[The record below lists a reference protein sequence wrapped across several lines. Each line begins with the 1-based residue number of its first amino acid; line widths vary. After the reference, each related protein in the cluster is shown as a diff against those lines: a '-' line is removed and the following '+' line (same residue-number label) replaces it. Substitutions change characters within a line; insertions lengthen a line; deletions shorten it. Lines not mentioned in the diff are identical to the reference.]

1 MQKWKI
7 KILEKIK
14 KQIEDGKKLNYI
26 HIPKT
31 AGTFV
36 RWVIAENFPE
46 IGYIQH
52 KQAPTNDN
60 NVYFTTIREPTER
73 LESLFNMVFWY
84 NDKIDPTKLKIHI
97 PKHLHYVFEKKNVS
111 LNNLISLM
119 TDAELTT
126 SLGNFQ
132 TLKHYSKNVDLLITI
147 DEFLPTLQF
156 LGFDLK
162 KQYPKNNV
170 SEKTRGT
177 FSKHTKERIEKLYKD
192 DVKLWKLWTR
202 KDQPL

>member
-1 MQKWKI
+1 MQKWKT

-14 KQIEDGKKLNYI
+14 KQIENGKKLNYI

-36 RWVIAENFPE
+36 RWIITENFPE

-52 KQAPTNDN
+52 KQAPINDN

-84 NDKIDPTKLKIHI
+84 NDKVDPTKLKIHI

-170 SEKTRGT
+170 SEKNRGT
-177 FSKHTKERIEKLYKD
+177 FSKQTKERIEKLYKD